1 MRIKYRKKT
10 MIMEGNGS
18 VLADSLPDDIIQAI
32 IQNRTSLG
40 NNPAI
45 PDIYD
50 VPYMLKAANSEFE
63 SAKKALKEIGSI
75 DYVGESTIMG
85 ALASLILKCK
95 KIETP
100 YRRGAKIGV
109 GGLSSL
115 HVFWVG
121 MPSFLKDVFSFT
133 F

>member
-18 VLADSLPDDIIQAI
+18 VLAGSLPDDITQAI

-50 VPYMLKAANSEFE
+50 VPYMLKAAN
-63 SAKKALKEIGSI
+63 
-75 DYVGESTIMG
+75 
-85 ALASLILKCK
+85 
-95 KIETP
+95 KIICHIYLRP
-100 YRRGAKIGV
+100 DVRVLYKYIAKITVIKEPTISGR
-109 GGLSSL
+109 
-115 HVFWVG
+115 
-121 MPSFLKDVFSFT
+121 DIR
-133 F
+133 